1 MKEKIERAEI
11 LIEALPY
18 IKRFYGK
25 YIVIKYGGSAMIEPG
40 LKESFAEDCV
50 LLKYIGIKPI
60 IVHGG
65 GPLISKVME
74 KMGLS
79 VKFQDGLRITDGE
92 SMEVV
97 EMALGGRI
105 NTEIVSF
112 LNKYGAKAI
121 GLSGADGNMIQAK
134 PIKELGYVG
143 EVLAIDPK
151 PLEALDSA
159 GFIPVIA
166 PIGVGEDGRRY
177 NINADFVAAEVAI
190 SIKAEKLIFLT
201 DTKGIYGGET
211 LLSTINTNEI
221 EDLIIKGKI
230 TSGMIPKARACQNA
244 TMNKVEKAHIIDGRI
259 KHALLLELFTNKG
272 IGTQIVLSPFHT

>member
-18 IKRFYGK
+18 IKRFYDK
-25 YIVIKYGGSAMIEPG
+25 YIVIKYGGSAMTEIE

-112 LNKYGAKAI
+112 LNKHGAKAI

-221 EDLIIKGKI
+221 EDLIIKRKI
-230 TSGMIPKARACQNA
+230 TSGMIPKVRACQNA
-244 TMNKVEKAHIIDGRI
+244 IMNKVKKAHIIDGRI
-259 KHALLLELFTNKG
+259 KHALLLELFTDKG
-272 IGTQIVLSPFHT
+272 IGTQIVPSFFHS